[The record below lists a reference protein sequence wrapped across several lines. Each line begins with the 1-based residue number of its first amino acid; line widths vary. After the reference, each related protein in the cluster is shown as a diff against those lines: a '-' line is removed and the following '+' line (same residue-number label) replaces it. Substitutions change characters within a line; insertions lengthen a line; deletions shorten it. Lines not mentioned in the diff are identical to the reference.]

1 MEDHMLD
8 DQTKELVRNL
18 NNPHRVTNIMALFKF
33 CEQAATIIQEQSAQ
47 LHQLAAD
54 TLKAQPAKTA
64 PKKSAK
70 K

>member
-1 MEDHMLD
+1 MLD
-8 DQTKELVRNL
+8 EQTKELVRNL

-64 PKKSAK
+64 PKKAAK

>member
-1 MEDHMLD
+1 MLD

-54 TLKAQPAKTA
+54 TLKAQPDKTA
-64 PKKSAK
+64 PKKAAK

>member
-1 MEDHMLD
+1 MLD

-54 TLKAQPAKTA
+54 TLKAQPAKTT
-64 PKKSAK
+64 PKKAAK

>member
-1 MEDHMLD
+1 MLD

-33 CEQAATIIQEQSAQ
+33 CEQAATIIQDQSAQ

-54 TLKAQPAKTA
+54 TLKARPAKTA
-64 PKKSAK
+64 PKKAAK

>member
-1 MEDHMLD
+1 MLD
-8 DQTKELVRNL
+8 YQTKELVRNL
-18 NNPHRVTNIMALFKF
+18 NNPHRVTNIMSLFKF

-64 PKKSAK
+64 PKKAAK

>member
-1 MEDHMLD
+1 MLD

>member
-1 MEDHMLD
+1 MLD

-33 CEQAATIIQEQSAQ
+33 CEQAATIIQDQRPSC
-47 LHQLAAD
+47 
-54 TLKAQPAKTA
+54 TSWRRTRLKAQPAKAA
-64 PKKSAK
+64 PKKAAK

>member
-1 MEDHMLD
+1 MLD
-8 DQTKELVRNL
+8 EQTKELVRNL

-33 CEQAATIIQEQSAQ
+33 CEQAATIIQDQSAM
-47 LHQLAAD
+47 LHRAAAD
-54 TLKAQPAKTA
+54 ALEVQPKKAA

>member
-1 MEDHMLD
+1 MLD

-33 CEQAATIIQEQSAQ
+33 CEQAATIIQDQSAQ

-64 PKKSAK
+64 PKKAAK

>member
-1 MEDHMLD
+1 MLD

-18 NNPHRVTNIMALFKF
+18 NTPHRVTNIMALFKF

-64 PKKSAK
+64 PKKAAK
-70 K
+70 Q

>member
-1 MEDHMLD
+1 MLD

-54 TLKAQPAKTA
+54 TLKAQPVKTA
-64 PKKSAK
+64 PKKAAK

>member
-18 NNPHRVTNIMALFKF
+18 NSPHRVTNIMALFKF

>member
-1 MEDHMLD
+1 MLD
-8 DQTKELVRNL
+8 EQTKELVRNL

-33 CEQAATIIQEQSAQ
+33 CEQAATIIQDQSAM
-47 LHQLAAD
+47 LHRAAAD
-54 TLKAQPAKTA
+54 ALEAQPKKAA

>member
-1 MEDHMLD
+1 MLD

-33 CEQAATIIQEQSAQ
+33 CEQAATIIQDQSAQ